1 MGRFE
6 FKVWYL
12 ERSCA
17 SSLNFIA
24 LVAKLCLPS
33 LSPRQLCESRAA
45 RLRSAPLSLFCSPA
59 YLCFF
64 SSSPLSS
71 PARLRGEDDVKLKNG
86 ISWWADGGGM
96 VTKLSHVRISVVFSS
111 NPSPP
116 QKRDFKTILIFSSPV
131 RPYWPWLK
139 ADLLCQT
146 FILLSSER
154 RDLLIPHLFNVS
166 SKKKKGKKTT
176 SADVVEAPAC
186 STWSVTQHIHSS
198 APAAERVFLS
208 EGESWMAARETDGK
222 KGGGDAA
229 NEAVASHWRCLACFH
244 STGERYPLLPLS
256 RAC

>member
-1 MGRFE
+1 MEAAPTYLAAHQEQYSTGHAGGGRLSVESTHPRQLKQKSAPLILQPWRRAGSRDSRLVFEVGRFE

-86 ISWWADGGGM
+86 IS
-96 VTKLSHVRISVVFSS
+96 
-111 NPSPP
+111 
-116 QKRDFKTILIFSSPV
+116 
-131 RPYWPWLK
+131 
-139 ADLLCQT
+139 
-146 FILLSSER
+146 
-154 RDLLIPHLFNVS
+154 
-166 SKKKKGKKTT
+166 
-176 SADVVEAPAC
+176 
-186 STWSVTQHIHSS
+186 
-198 APAAERVFLS
+198 
-208 EGESWMAARETDGK
+208 
-222 KGGGDAA
+222 
-229 NEAVASHWRCLACFH
+229 
-244 STGERYPLLPLS
+244 
-256 RAC
+256 